1 MRKFATSCMSL
12 QEMINEAE
20 GTIKM
25 DYGLDETFAKTTLG
39 GALPI
44 SSSEQKILSVCWDTL
59 SDSFIFKFRE
69 LIEIVGRFYD
79 PIGVLSPVV
88 VSFKVLIQE
97 ICESCV
103 DWDQLGRKM
112 AQARH

>member
-1 MRKFATSCMSL
+1 MRL
-12 QEMINEAE
+12 RVQLRWI
-20 GTIKM
+20 
-25 DYGLDETFAKTTLG
+25 GLDETFAKTTLG

-44 SSSEQKILSVCWDTL
+44 SSSEQKILGVCWDTL

-69 LIEIVGRFYD
+69 LIEIAVTLEPTKRSVVSMVGRFYD